1 MLKKYSELI
10 APSKELKFGPSENM
24 IQLLLNY
31 SKSLEV
37 KKLKKERILL
47 HLN

>member
-10 APSKELKFGPSENM
+10 APSEELKFGPSEKL
-24 IQLLLNY
+24 IQSLLNY

-37 KKLKKERILL
+37 KKTKKDRVLV